1 MYICFEWSKT
11 VLWVIEMGPLVT
23 TVAIGA
29 AILALLLAISWA
41 SRRRA
46 LQSRHRLEDAL
57 KHLFDLEYRGRHG
70 SLASLTGA
78 LRVRDGAALD
88 LVKRMQTQGLL
99 VARGAEFDLTPE
111 GERLALQV
119 IRAHRL
125 LERYFADEA
134 RLPLPKVHAAAERG
148 EHHLSPDAA
157 DRLSAS
163 LGHPSVDPHGDPIPT
178 REGFVPPASGTPATA
193 WPIDRL
199 ARIVHLEDE
208 PPISYAQL
216 VAEGIEVGQLIRIID
231 SSPERMVLTDGE
243 NEFRLAPAVAANI
256 FLESAPQTPAH
267 SGALRLAELSTGQVA
282 HVLGLDD
289 RCQGYSR
296 RRLMDLGFTEGATI
310 RAALTT
316 FAGDPRAYEIR
327 GTLIALRREQASQVL
342 VQPLEKAS

>member
-1 MYICFEWSKT
+1 MTTAWLL
-11 VLWVIEMGPLVT
+11 VL
-23 TVAIGA
+23 VAA
-29 AILALLLAISWA
+29 ASLAAYAAYRWTQ
-41 SRRRA
+41 RRHA
-46 LQSRHRLEDAL
+46 DQDRHRLEDAL

-78 LRVRDGAALD
+78 LRVGDRIALA
-88 LVKRMQTQGLL
+88 LVTRMQAQGLL
-99 VARGAEFDLTPE
+99 VARGAELDLTAE

-148 EHHLSPDAA
+148 EHDLSPEAA

-163 LGHPSVDPHGDPIPT
+163 MGHPAIDPHGDPIPT
-178 REGFVPPASGTPATA
+178 REGFVPPAAGTPATA
-193 WPIDRL
+193 WPLNQL
-199 ARIVHLEDE
+199 ARVVHLEDE

-216 VAEGIEVGQLIRIID
+216 VAEGITVGQVLRIID
-231 SSPERMVLTDGE
+231 ASPARLLLTDGE

-256 FLESAPQTPAH
+256 FLTAAPASAAH
-267 SGALRLAELSTGQVA
+267 AGAVRLADLSTGHTA

-289 RCQGYSR
+289 ACQGYSR
-296 RRLMDLGFTEGATI
+296 RRLMDLGFTHGATI
-310 RAALTT
+310 RPALST

-327 GTLIALRREQASQVL
+327 GTLVALRRDQASHVL
-342 VQPLEKAS
+342 VQPQEQAS

>member
-1 MYICFEWSKT
+1 M
-11 VLWVIEMGPLVT
+11 
-23 TVAIGA
+23 
-29 AILALLLAISWA
+29 
-41 SRRRA
+41 
-46 LQSRHRLEDAL
+46 
-57 KHLFDLEYRGRHG
+57 
-70 SLASLTGA
+70 
-78 LRVRDGAALD
+78 
-88 LVKRMQTQGLL
+88 
-99 VARGAEFDLTPE
+99 
-111 GERLALQV
+111 
-119 IRAHRL
+119 
-125 LERYFADEA
+125 
-134 RLPLPKVHAAAERG
+134 
-148 EHHLSPDAA
+148 
-157 DRLSAS
+157 
-163 LGHPSVDPHGDPIPT
+163 
-178 REGFVPPASGTPATA
+178 PPASGTPATA

>member
-1 MYICFEWSKT
+1 MSEI
-11 VLWVIEMGPLVT
+11 LPMLL
-23 TVAIGA
+23 VAIPAGVV
-29 AILALLLAISWA
+29 LFLLIRWSAG
-41 SRRRA
+41 RRA
-46 LQSRHRLEDAL
+46 RLSRQRLEDGL

-70 SLASLTGA
+70 SLASLAGA
-78 LRVRDGAALD
+78 LRVGDHVVLD

-148 EHHLSPDAA
+148 EHSLSPEAA

-163 LGHPSVDPHGDPIPT
+163 MGHPAVDPHGDPIPT
-178 REGFVPPASGTPATA
+178 RDGFIPAAAGTPATA
-193 WPIDRL
+193 WPMNQL
-199 ARIVHLEDE
+199 ARVVHLEDE

-216 VAEGIEVGQLIRIID
+216 VAEGIYVGQTLRLID
-231 SSPERMVLTDGE
+231 TTAERMVLTDGE

-256 FLESAPQTPAH
+256 FLEAAPQSDTFP
-267 SGALRLAELSTGQVA
+267 GALRLADLSTGQAGNVI
-282 HVLGLDD
+282 GLDD
-289 RCQGYSR
+289 ACQGYSR
-296 RRLMDLGFTEGATI
+296 RRLMDLGFTAGATI
-310 RAALTT
+310 RAALST

-327 GTLIALRREQASQVL
+327 GTLVALRREQASQVL
-342 VQPLEKAS
+342 VQPLEKTS